1 MGDGQSNQFLEG
13 ILGRSLR
20 VHTTDSRMFI
30 GIFKCTDA
38 ERNIILANSFEY
50 RFPTP
55 SAVEAAAEKQQAQ
68 ETEAEAEA
76 KSATVKV
83 NMTSR
88 LIGLIVIP
96 GRHITKIELE

>member
-1 MGDGQSNQFLEG
+1 MLFTSQD
-13 ILGRSLR
+13 
-20 VHTTDSRMFI
+20 
-30 GIFKCTDA
+30 
-38 ERNIILANSFEY
+38 RNVILANSLEY

-55 SAVEAAAEKQQAQ
+55 SAIEAAAAK
-68 ETEAEAEA
+68 EAESWDKTSEN